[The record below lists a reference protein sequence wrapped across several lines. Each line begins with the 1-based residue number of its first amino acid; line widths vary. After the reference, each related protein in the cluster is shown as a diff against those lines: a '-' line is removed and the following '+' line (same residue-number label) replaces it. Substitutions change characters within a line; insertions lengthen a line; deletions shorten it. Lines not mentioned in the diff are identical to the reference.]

1 MTLCI
6 SLNYDSLLIY
16 FIEHIMD
23 VLAIWNNEKRKLFK
37 SEAIENVDFMKI
49 VYNMDEG
56 QCVL

>member
-1 MTLCI
+1 
-6 SLNYDSLLIY
+6 
-16 FIEHIMD
+16 MD